1 MSRHGQEIMR
11 YLKSHK
17 KITDYVIL
25 DDNDFFDFSDAP
37 IKDHVTI
44 TVTPDEPHSGF
55 GYSSG
60 LTRELAEKA
69 VEILN
74 RQ

>member
-1 MSRHGQEIMR
+1 M
-11 YLKSHK
+11 K
-17 KITDYVIL
+17 VIFL
-25 DDNDFFDFSDAP
+25 DFSDAP

-44 TVTPDEPHSGF
+44 TVTPDELHSGF

-74 RQ
+74 HEE